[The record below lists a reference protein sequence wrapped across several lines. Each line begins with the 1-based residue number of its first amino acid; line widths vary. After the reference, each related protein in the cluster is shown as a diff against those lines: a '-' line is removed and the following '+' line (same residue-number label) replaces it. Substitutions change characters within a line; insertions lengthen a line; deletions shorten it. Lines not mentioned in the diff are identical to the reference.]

1 MILIVVAISLIYV
14 ILLIM
19 ILKAYYR
26 DNGELENRI
35 LQLEKRIEDF
45 KKEIKKD
52 YKGIYIPIDNDFS
65 ILLPLCEK
73 EKYDIKKIKDI
84 YKKEGE
90 CMACRKGK
98 GGRKK

>member
-35 LQLEKRIEDF
+35 LQLEKRIESYRKEN
-45 KKEIKKD
+45 KK
-52 YKGIYIPIDNDFS
+52 
-65 ILLPLCEK
+65 CEK
-73 EKYDIKKIKDI
+73 EV
-84 YKKEGE
+84 E
-90 CMACRKGK
+90 CMACGKGR